1 MNSDDDLD
9 IDDKIV
15 SKKSSASSTT
25 TAMQHA
31 GEKRVRFE
39 PTMRAPDA
47 SDSSDDDDDEYRVG
61 ADNTERDDD
70 HIVGDDA
77 EDEVE
82 EVVEEDDDD
91 DDDDEDDDSD
101 LNEELAAERKAK
113 RSERPPSSSS
123 STKRKASSSS
133 RRGAGTLSSAADVDD
148 PEDGSRRTK
157 FANDFSSLELKPD
170 HAKRPLWVC
179 PDGHLFLERFS
190 SVYQQAYDFLIAVA
204 EPSSRPTHMHEYQLT
219 PYSLLAAVSIG
230 LKTDDIVSVLGRL
243 SKNVLPPEVVK
254 WIRDCT
260 STHGKV
266 KVVLRQG
273 RFFVESA
280 QAAILQRLLTDE
292 DIASAR
298 VLPEPAGEGAAAGA
312 AGEGAAVDPITGLL
326 LTTAPP
332 EHATFEIAGGL
343 VAGGDVVDPA
353 LRNDA
358 LAVQAPRSLLEVLD
372 ELDADDAANAA
383 ALAAAAATSGTVVAT
398 ATQQQPLHS
407 FEVRRSEI
415 NHVRRQCVLM
425 DLPALEE
432 YDFRADRTTDTLK
445 ADLKPTSTLR
455 PYQERSLSKMFG
467 NGRARSGIIV
477 LPCGAGKCLAADTP
491 VLMYDGTFKVVQ
503 SIAVGDRLMGDDDTP
518 RSVLSLA
525 RGREPMARIM
535 RADNKSELFVC
546 NMSHILTLSMHEPC
560 RVVRDDDGTFWA
572 RWYVPWRNA
581 QDGTARTV
589 RRVEKRCTSE
599 SDAKQAI
606 ADALASGAAIGDDDV
621 IDIAVRNLLAL
632 PRNLQRKMRALRAR
646 LMHFE
651 GALDVDKLGVDPYD
665 IGCALTSN
673 SAHLPRE
680 YLTASVA
687 ARMRLM
693 CGVLSTAADQ
703 NNVVLPS
710 QQLADDVAFVFRS
723 LGIAC
728 STSDCCVRFV
738 VDAGRSF
745 EFDVEQLPEADYF
758 GFTLDGNARF
768 IAGRQMTVTH
778 NTLVGVTAACTIKKR
793 ALVLCTSMVAV
804 EQWKYQFSLWSDID
818 PRNISRFTR
827 EHKEALPACGVTVTT
842 YSMVSHAG
850 KRSRDA
856 QALMDRLAE
865 LEWGLLI
872 LDEVQVMPAK
882 TFRTV
887 LHRIA
892 ARCKLGLTATL
903 VREDDKIQDLNFLV
917 GPKLYEANWM
927 DLQNAGH
934 IAKVAAH
941 EVWAEMTPE
950 FYAEYLRAKNMN
962 QRRLLWVMNP
972 NKFRTCEFLVR
983 HHEARGDKTIVFS
996 DNIFALIAY
1005 AKQLNCP
1012 FIYGDTPNHER
1023 LVVFSH
1029 FQHNPSVRTIFI
1041 SKVGDNSIDLPAAN
1055 VLIQISSHYASRRQE
1070 AQRLGRILRP
1080 KPRMDEEYNA
1090 FFYSIVSK
1098 DTAEM
1103 FYSAKRQEF
1112 LVEQGYSFRVL
1123 TSLTKPGDP
1132 SLCLSDLGAAARGA
1146 GARPRDRRQGRRARA
1161 RRRRRSGARRRRAQQ
1176 EGAPCRAARHSCRA
1190 NAHARLDV
1198 GARRRPRA
1206 LRREGAKASRAVQSA
1221 AT

>member
-1 MNSDDDLD
+1 L
-9 IDDKIV
+9 
-15 SKKSSASSTT
+15 
-25 TAMQHA
+25 TAC
-31 GEKRVRFE
+31 F
-39 PTMRAPDA
+39 
-47 SDSSDDDDDEYRVG
+47 
-61 ADNTERDDD
+61 
-70 HIVGDDA
+70 
-77 EDEVE
+77 
-82 EVVEEDDDD
+82 
-91 DDDDEDDDSD
+91 
-101 LNEELAAERKAK
+101 
-113 RSERPPSSSS
+113 
-123 STKRKASSSS
+123 
-133 RRGAGTLSSAADVDD
+133 
-148 PEDGSRRTK
+148 
-157 FANDFSSLELKPD
+157 
-170 HAKRPLWVC
+170 
-179 PDGHLFLERFS
+179 
-190 SVYQQAYDFLIAVA
+190 
-204 EPSSRPTHMHEYQLT
+204 
-219 PYSLLAAVSIG
+219 
-230 LKTDDIVSVLGRL
+230 
-243 SKNVLPPEVVK
+243 
-254 WIRDCT
+254 
-260 STHGKV
+260 
-266 KVVLRQG
+266 
-273 RFFVESA
+273 
-280 QAAILQRLLTDE
+280 
-292 DIASAR
+292 
-298 VLPEPAGEGAAAGA
+298 
-312 AGEGAAVDPITGLL
+312 
-326 LTTAPP
+326 
-332 EHATFEIAGGL
+332 
-343 VAGGDVVDPA
+343 
-353 LRNDA
+353 
-358 LAVQAPRSLLEVLD
+358 
-372 ELDADDAANAA
+372 
-383 ALAAAAATSGTVVAT
+383 
-398 ATQQQPLHS
+398 
-407 FEVRRSEI
+407 
-415 NHVRRQCVLM
+415 
-425 DLPALEE
+425 
-432 YDFRADRTTDTLK
+432 
-445 ADLKPTSTLR
+445 
-455 PYQERSLSKMFG
+455 
-467 NGRARSGIIV
+467 
-477 LPCGAGKCLAADTP
+477 
-491 VLMYDGTFKVVQ
+491 
-503 SIAVGDRLMGDDDTP
+503 
-518 RSVLSLA
+518 
-525 RGREPMARIM
+525 
-535 RADNKSELFVC
+535 
-546 NMSHILTLSMHEPC
+546 
-560 RVVRDDDGTFWA
+560 
-572 RWYVPWRNA
+572 
-581 QDGTARTV
+581 
-589 RRVEKRCTSE
+589 
-599 SDAKQAI
+599 
-606 ADALASGAAIGDDDV
+606 
-621 IDIAVRNLLAL
+621 
-632 PRNLQRKMRALRAR
+632 
-646 LMHFE
+646 
-651 GALDVDKLGVDPYD
+651 DVDKLGVDPYD
-665 IGCALTSN
+665 IGCALTSG

-687 ARMRLM
+687 ARLRLL
-693 CGVLSTAADQ
+693 CGALSTAADQ

-745 EFDVEQLPEADYF
+745 EFDVEQLPEADYY
-758 GFTLDGNARF
+758 GFTLDANARF

-962 QRRLLWVMNP
+962 LRRLLWVMNP
-972 NKFRTCEFLVR
+972 NKFRACEFLVR

-1123 TSLTKPGDP
+1123 TSLTRPGDP
-1132 SLCLSDLGAAARGA
+1132 SLCLSTWELQKEVLARVLATGDKGGALERGGGDDQVPGAPRSARRRAAPCCSAFAPRQRARSARCRRSPAAARA
-1146 GARPRDRRQGRRARA
+1146 TPRRRQSITHCSI
-1161 RRRRRSGARRRRAQQ
+1161 SG
-1176 EGAPCRAARHSCRA
+1176 
-1190 NAHARLDV
+1190 DV
-1198 GARRRPRA
+1198 I
-1206 LRREGAKASRAVQSA
+1206 SSA
-1221 AT
+1221 IVRDWACEK